1 MKKLPDELKAIL
13 AEVDQEIAPR
23 LREIDDQV
31 VYNQEKVLKA
41 FVDHQVAEADLKG
54 TNGYGDDDIGREK
67 LEAIYAQVF
76 QTEDALVR
84 PQFVSGTHTLA
95 VALDG
100 NLLPGETLTYL
111 TGMPY
116 DTMQQVIGL
125 APKKRG
131 TLIQKGINFSYV
143 PLNEAGG
150 VDYEEA
156 EKVLKRDQ
164 PHIVVIQ
171 RSRGYDTRQSYTVDQ
186 IKEMTAFVKKVSPES
201 LVFVD
206 NCYGEFSEKHE
217 PTEYGVDFMAGS
229 LIKNAGGGIA
239 QTGGYIVGKEELVEN
254 AAIRLTAPG
263 IGKEEGAT
271 LTNMHE
277 FYEGF
282 FLAPHTTG
290 EAIKG
295 MIFSAALLEK
305 LGCEVTPKW
314 DEPRTDLIQ
323 TIIFNDPEKMIN
335 FTKEVQKNS
344 PIDSF
349 VEPIPSAMPGYEDK
363 VIMAAGNFV
372 SGSTMEFSADG
383 PIRPPYALYM
393 QGGLTYAH
401 DRIAVTNAVNHLF
414 FKEKG

>member
-1 MKKLPDELKAIL
+1 M
-13 AEVDQEIAPR
+13 APR

-31 VYNQEKVLKA
+31 VYNQGKVLKA

-76 QTEDALVR
+76 QNEDALVR

-143 PLNEAGG
+143 PLNEEGG

-229 LIKNAGGGIA
+229 LIKNASGGIA

-305 LGCEVTPKW
+305 MGCEVTPKW
-314 DEPRTDLIQ
+314 HELRTDLIQ

-349 VEPIPSAMPGYEDK
+349 VEPIPSDMPGYEDK

-401 DRIAVTNAVNHLF
+401 DRIVVTNAVNHLF
-414 FKEKG
+414 FKENG

>member
-1 MKKLPDELKAIL
+1 M
-13 AEVDQEIAPR
+13 
-23 LREIDDQV
+23 
-31 VYNQEKVLKA
+31 
-41 FVDHQVAEADLKG
+41 
-54 TNGYGDDDIGREK
+54 
-67 LEAIYAQVF
+67 
-76 QTEDALVR
+76 
-84 PQFVSGTHTLA
+84 
-95 VALDG
+95 ALDG

-131 TLIQKGINFSYV
+131 TLMQKGVNFSYV
-143 PLNEAGG
+143 PLTKEGG
-150 VDYEEA
+150 VDYAEA
-156 EKVLKRDQ
+156 EKVLKRDN

-186 IKEMTAFVKKVSPES
+186 IKEMTAFVKKTSPDS

-295 MIFSAALLEK
+295 MIYAAALLEK
-305 LGCEVTPKW
+305 MGYDVTPKW
-314 DEPRTDLIQ
+314 NDPRTDLIQ
-323 TIIFNDPEKMIN
+323 TIIFGDPEKMID
-335 FTKEVQKNS
+335 FAKEVQKNS

-349 VEPIPSAMPGYEDK
+349 VEPIPSEMPGYEDK

-383 PIRPPYALYM
+383 PLRPPYALYM
-393 QGGLTYAH
+393 QGGLTFAH
-401 DRIAVTNAVNHLF
+401 DKIAITNAVKDTF
-414 FKEKG
+414 FK

>member
-1 MKKLPDELKAIL
+1 MKELPAELARIVK
-13 AEVDQEIAPR
+13 EVDEQIRGR

-31 VYNQEKVLKA
+31 VYNQAKVLQA
-41 FVDHQVAEADLKG
+41 FTDNQVAEADLKG

-67 LEAIYAQVF
+67 LERIYAQVF

-131 TLIQKGINFSYV
+131 TLMQKGVNFSYV
-143 PLNEAGG
+143 PLTKEGG
-150 VDYEEA
+150 VDYAEA
-156 EKVLKRDQ
+156 EKVLKRDN

-186 IKEMTAFVKKVSPES
+186 IKEMTAFVKKTSPDS

-295 MIFSAALLEK
+295 MIYAAALLEK
-305 LGCEVTPKW
+305 MGYDVTPKW
-314 DEPRTDLIQ
+314 NDPRTDLIQ
-323 TIIFNDPEKMIN
+323 TIIFGDPEKMID

-349 VEPIPSAMPGYEDK
+349 VEPIPSEMPGYEDK

-383 PIRPPYALYM
+383 PLRPPYALYM
-393 QGGLTYAH
+393 QGGLTFAH
-401 DRIAVTNAVNHLF
+401 DKIAITNAAKDTF
-414 FKEKG
+414 FK

>member
-1 MKKLPDELKAIL
+1 MKELPAELARIVK
-13 AEVDQEIAPR
+13 EVDEQIRGR

-31 VYNQEKVLKA
+31 VYNQAKVLQA
-41 FVDHQVAEADLKG
+41 FTDNQVAEADLKG

-67 LEAIYAQVF
+67 LERIYAQVF

-131 TLIQKGINFSYV
+131 TLMQKGVNFSYV
-143 PLNEAGG
+143 PLTKEGG
-150 VDYEEA
+150 VDYAAA
-156 EKVLKRDQ
+156 EKVLKRDN

-186 IKEMTAFVKKVSPES
+186 IKEMTAFVKKTSPDS

-295 MIFSAALLEK
+295 MIYAAALLEK
-305 LGCEVTPKW
+305 MGYDVTPKW
-314 DEPRTDLIQ
+314 NDPRTDLIQ
-323 TIIFNDPEKMIN
+323 TIIFGDPEKMID

-349 VEPIPSAMPGYEDK
+349 VEPIPSEMPGYEDK

-383 PIRPPYALYM
+383 PLRPPYALYM
-393 QGGLTYAH
+393 QGGLTFAH
-401 DRIAVTNAVNHLF
+401 DKIAITNAVKDTF
-414 FKEKG
+414 FK

>member
-1 MKKLPDELKAIL
+1 MKELPAELARIVK
-13 AEVDQEIAPR
+13 EVDEQIRGR

-31 VYNQEKVLKA
+31 VYNQAKVLQA
-41 FVDHQVAEADLKG
+41 FIDNQVAEADLKG

-67 LEAIYAQVF
+67 LERIYAQVF

-125 APKKRG
+125 VPKKRG
-131 TLIQKGINFSYV
+131 TLMQKGVNFSYV
-143 PLNEAGG
+143 PLTKEGG
-150 VDYEEA
+150 VDFAEA
-156 EKVLKRDQ
+156 EKVLKRDN

-186 IKEMTAFVKKVSPES
+186 IKEMTAFVKKTSPDS

-295 MIFSAALLEK
+295 MIYAAALLEK
-305 LGCEVTPKW
+305 MGYDVTPKW
-314 DEPRTDLIQ
+314 NDPRTDLIQ
-323 TIIFNDPEKMIN
+323 TIIFGDPEKMIN
-335 FTKEVQKNS
+335 FTKEIQKNS

-349 VEPIPSAMPGYEDK
+349 VEPIPSEMPGYEDK

-383 PIRPPYALYM
+383 PLRPPYALYM
-393 QGGLTYAH
+393 QGGLTFAH
-401 DRIAVTNAVNHLF
+401 DKIAITNAVKDTF
-414 FKEKG
+414 FK

>member
-1 MKKLPDELKAIL
+1 MKELPAELARIVK
-13 AEVDQEIAPR
+13 EVDEQIRGR

-31 VYNQEKVLKA
+31 VYNQAKVLQA
-41 FVDHQVAEADLKG
+41 FTDNQVAEADLKG

-67 LEAIYAQVF
+67 LERIYAQVF

-131 TLIQKGINFSYV
+131 TLMQKGVNFSYV
-143 PLNEAGG
+143 PLTKEGG
-150 VDYEEA
+150 VDYAEA
-156 EKVLKRDQ
+156 EKVLKRDN

-186 IKEMTAFVKKVSPES
+186 IKEMTAFVKKTSPDS

-282 FLAPHTTG
+282 FLEPHTTG

-295 MIFSAALLEK
+295 MIYAAALLEK
-305 LGCEVTPKW
+305 MGYDVTPKW
-314 DEPRTDLIQ
+314 NDPRTDLIQ
-323 TIIFNDPEKMIN
+323 TIIFGDPEKMID

-349 VEPIPSAMPGYEDK
+349 VEPIPSEMPGYEDK

-383 PIRPPYALYM
+383 PLRPPYALYM
-393 QGGLTYAH
+393 QGGLTFAH
-401 DRIAVTNAVNHLF
+401 DKIAITNAVKDTF
-414 FKEKG
+414 FK

>member
-1 MKKLPDELKAIL
+1 MRKLPEELKAIL
-13 AEVDQEIAPR
+13 AEVDQKIAPR

-31 VYNQEKVLKA
+31 VYNQGKVLKA

-54 TNGYGDDDIGREK
+54 TNGYGDNDIGREK

-143 PLNEAGG
+143 PLNEEGG

-201 LVFVD
+201 LVFAD

-305 LGCEVTPKW
+305 MGCEVTPKW
-314 DEPRTDLIQ
+314 HEPRTDLIQ

-349 VEPIPSAMPGYEDK
+349 VEPIPSDMPGYEDK

-383 PIRPPYALYM
+383 PIRR
-393 QGGLTYAH
+393 LTPS
-401 DRIAVTNAVNHLF
+401 TC
-414 FKEKG
+414 KGV

>member
-1 MKKLPDELKAIL
+1 M
-13 AEVDQEIAPR
+13 
-23 LREIDDQV
+23 
-31 VYNQEKVLKA
+31 
-41 FVDHQVAEADLKG
+41 
-54 TNGYGDDDIGREK
+54 
-67 LEAIYAQVF
+67 
-76 QTEDALVR
+76 
-84 PQFVSGTHTLA
+84 
-95 VALDG
+95 ALDG

-143 PLNEAGG
+143 PLNEEGG

-171 RSRGYDTRQSYTVDQ
+171 RSRCYDTRQSYTVDQ
-186 IKEMTAFVKKVSPES
+186 IKKMTAFVKKVSPES

-217 PTEYGVDFMAGS
+217 PTEYGVDFTAGS

-305 LGCEVTPKW
+305 MGCEVTPKW
-314 DEPRTDLIQ
+314 HEPRTDLIQ

-344 PIDSF
+344 LIDSF
-349 VEPIPSAMPGYEDK
+349 VEPIPSDMPG
-363 VIMAAGNFV
+363 
-372 SGSTMEFSADG
+372 
-383 PIRPPYALYM
+383 
-393 QGGLTYAH
+393 
-401 DRIAVTNAVNHLF
+401 
-414 FKEKG
+414 

>member
-1 MKKLPDELKAIL
+1 M
-13 AEVDQEIAPR
+13 
-23 LREIDDQV
+23 
-31 VYNQEKVLKA
+31 
-41 FVDHQVAEADLKG
+41 
-54 TNGYGDDDIGREK
+54 
-67 LEAIYAQVF
+67 
-76 QTEDALVR
+76 
-84 PQFVSGTHTLA
+84 
-95 VALDG
+95 
-100 NLLPGETLTYL
+100 TYL

-143 PLNEAGG
+143 PLNEEGG

-171 RSRGYDTRQSYTVDQ
+171 RSRGYDTWQSYTVDQ

-217 PTEYGVDFMAGS
+217 PTEYGVDFTAGS

-282 FLAPHTTG
+282 FLAG
-290 EAIKG
+290 
-295 MIFSAALLEK
+295 SAHN
-305 LGCEVTPKW
+305 
-314 DEPRTDLIQ
+314 R
-323 TIIFNDPEKMIN
+323 
-335 FTKEVQKNS
+335 
-344 PIDSF
+344 
-349 VEPIPSAMPGYEDK
+349 
-363 VIMAAGNFV
+363 
-372 SGSTMEFSADG
+372 
-383 PIRPPYALYM
+383 
-393 QGGLTYAH
+393 
-401 DRIAVTNAVNHLF
+401 
-414 FKEKG
+414 

>member
-1 MKKLPDELKAIL
+1 M
-13 AEVDQEIAPR
+13 
-23 LREIDDQV
+23 
-31 VYNQEKVLKA
+31 VYNQGKVFKA

-143 PLNEAGG
+143 PLNEEGG

-171 RSRGYDTRQSYTVDQ
+171 RFRGYDTWQSYTVDQ

-305 LGCEVTPKW
+305 MGCEVTPKW
-314 DEPRTDLIQ
+314 HEPRTDLIQ

-349 VEPIPSAMPGYEDK
+349 VEPIPSDMLGYEDK

-401 DRIAVTNAVNHLF
+401 DRIVVTNAVNHLF
-414 FKEKG
+414 FKENG

>member
-1 MKKLPDELKAIL
+1 MKELPAELARIVK
-13 AEVDQEIAPR
+13 EVDEQIRGR

-31 VYNQEKVLKA
+31 VYNQAKVLQA
-41 FVDHQVAEADLKG
+41 FTDNQVAEADLKG

-67 LEAIYAQVF
+67 LERIYAQVF

-125 APKKRG
+125 VPKKRG
-131 TLIQKGINFSYV
+131 TLMQKGVNFSYV
-143 PLNEAGG
+143 PLTKEGG
-150 VDYEEA
+150 VDFAEA
-156 EKVLKRDQ
+156 EKVLKRDN

-186 IKEMTAFVKKVSPES
+186 IKEMTAFVKKTSPDS

-295 MIFSAALLEK
+295 MIYAAALLEK
-305 LGCEVTPKW
+305 MGYDVTPKW
-314 DEPRTDLIQ
+314 NDPRTDLIQ
-323 TIIFNDPEKMIN
+323 TIIFGDPEKMIN

-349 VEPIPSAMPGYEDK
+349 VEPIPSEMPGYEDK

-383 PIRPPYALYM
+383 PLRPPYALYM
-393 QGGLTYAH
+393 QGGLTFAH
-401 DRIAVTNAVNHLF
+401 DKIAITNAVKDTF
-414 FKEKG
+414 FK

>member
-1 MKKLPDELKAIL
+1 MRKLPEELKAIL

-31 VYNQEKVLKA
+31 VYNQGKVLKA

-54 TNGYGDDDIGREK
+54 TNNGYGDNDIGREK

-143 PLNEAGG
+143 PLNEEGG

-295 MIFSAALLEK
+295 MIFSA
-305 LGCEVTPKW
+305 
-314 DEPRTDLIQ
+314 
-323 TIIFNDPEKMIN
+323 
-335 FTKEVQKNS
+335 
-344 PIDSF
+344 
-349 VEPIPSAMPGYEDK
+349 
-363 VIMAAGNFV
+363 
-372 SGSTMEFSADG
+372 DG

-401 DRIAVTNAVNHLF
+401 DRIAITNAVNHLF
-414 FKEKG
+414 F

>member
-1 MKKLPDELKAIL
+1 MKELPAELARIVK
-13 AEVDQEIAPR
+13 EVDEQIRGR

-31 VYNQEKVLKA
+31 VYNQAKVLQA
-41 FVDHQVAEADLKG
+41 FTDNQVAEADLKG

-67 LEAIYAQVF
+67 LERIYAQVF

-131 TLIQKGINFSYV
+131 TLMQRGVNFSYV
-143 PLNEAGG
+143 PLTKEGG
-150 VDYEEA
+150 VDFAEA
-156 EKVLKRDQ
+156 EKVLKRDN

-186 IKEMTAFVKKVSPES
+186 IKEMTAFVKKTSPDS

-295 MIFSAALLEK
+295 MIYAAALLEK
-305 LGCEVTPKW
+305 MGYDVTPKW
-314 DEPRTDLIQ
+314 NDPRTDLIQ
-323 TIIFNDPEKMIN
+323 TIIFGDPEKMID

-349 VEPIPSAMPGYEDK
+349 VEPIPSEMPGYEDK

-383 PIRPPYALYM
+383 PLRPPYALYM
-393 QGGLTYAH
+393 QGGLTFAH
-401 DRIAVTNAVNHLF
+401 DKIAITNAVKDTF
-414 FKEKG
+414 FK

>member
-1 MKKLPDELKAIL
+1 MKELPAELARIVK
-13 AEVDQEIAPR
+13 EVDEQIRGR

-31 VYNQEKVLKA
+31 VYNQAKVLQA
-41 FVDHQVAEADLKG
+41 FTDNQVAEADLKG

-67 LEAIYAQVF
+67 LERIYAQVF

-95 VALDG
+95 VSLDG

-131 TLIQKGINFSYV
+131 TLMQKGVNFSYV
-143 PLNEAGG
+143 PLTKEGG
-150 VDYEEA
+150 VNYAEA
-156 EKVLKRDQ
+156 EKVLKRDN

-186 IKEMTAFVKKVSPES
+186 IKEMTAFVKKTSPDS

-295 MIFSAALLEK
+295 MIYASALLEK
-305 LGCEVTPKW
+305 MGYDVTPKW
-314 DEPRTDLIQ
+314 NDPRTDLIQ
-323 TIIFNDPEKMIN
+323 TIIFGDPEKMIN

-349 VEPIPSAMPGYEDK
+349 VEPIPSDMPGYEDK

-383 PIRPPYALYM
+383 PLRPPYALYM
-393 QGGLTYAH
+393 QGGLTFAH
-401 DRIAVTNAVNHLF
+401 DKIAITNAVKDTF
-414 FKEKG
+414 FK

>member
-1 MKKLPDELKAIL
+1 MKELPAELARIVK
-13 AEVDQEIAPR
+13 EVDEQIRGR

-31 VYNQEKVLKA
+31 VYNQAKVLQA
-41 FVDHQVAEADLKG
+41 FTDNQVAEADLKG

-67 LEAIYAQVF
+67 LERIYAQVF

-131 TLIQKGINFSYV
+131 TLMQKGVNFSYV
-143 PLNEAGG
+143 PLTKEGG
-150 VDYEEA
+150 VDFAEA
-156 EKVLKRDQ
+156 EKVLKRDN

-186 IKEMTAFVKKVSPES
+186 IKEMTAFVKKTSPDS

-217 PTEYGVDFMAGS
+217 PTEYVVDFMAGS

-295 MIFSAALLEK
+295 MIYAAALLEK
-305 LGCEVTPKW
+305 MGYDVTPKW
-314 DEPRTDLIQ
+314 NDPRTDLIQ
-323 TIIFNDPEKMIN
+323 TIIFGDPEKMIN

-349 VEPIPSAMPGYEDK
+349 VEPIPSEMPGYEDK

-383 PIRPPYALYM
+383 PLRPPYALYM
-393 QGGLTYAH
+393 QGGLTFAH
-401 DRIAVTNAVNHLF
+401 DKIAITNAVKDTF
-414 FKEKG
+414 FK

>member
-1 MKKLPDELKAIL
+1 MNNLPEKLAKIVK
-13 AEVDQEIAPR
+13 EVDEEIAPR
-23 LREIDDQV
+23 LREIDEQV
-31 VYNQEKVLKA
+31 VYNQEKVLRA
-41 FVDHQVAEADLKG
+41 YVDNAVAESDLKG
-54 TNGYGDDDIGREK
+54 TNGYGDDDEGRDK
-67 LEAIYAQVF
+67 LEKIYAQVF
-76 QTEDALVR
+76 HTEDALVR

-125 APKKRG
+125 TPHKRG

-143 PLNEAGG
+143 PLNNEGG
-150 VDYEEA
+150 VDYEKA
-156 EKVLKRDQ
+156 EEILKRDL

-171 RSRGYDTRQSYTVDQ
+171 RSRGYDTRQSYTVDK
-186 IKEMTAFVKKVSPES
+186 IKEMVKFVKKISPES

-239 QTGGYIVGKEELVEN
+239 QTGGYIVGKHDLVEN

-295 MIFSAALLEK
+295 MIYAAALLEK
-305 LGCEVTPKW
+305 MGYNVSPKW
-314 DEPRTDLIQ
+314 NEPRTDLIQ

-349 VEPIPSAMPGYEDK
+349 VDPIPSEMAGYEDK

-372 SGSTMEFSADG
+372 SGSTIEFSADG

-393 QGGLTYAH
+393 QGGLTFAH
-401 DRIAVTNAVNHLF
+401 DKIAVTNAVKDTF
-414 FKEKG
+414 FKSEE

>member
-1 MKKLPDELKAIL
+1 MKELPAELARIVK
-13 AEVDQEIAPR
+13 EVDEQIRGR

-31 VYNQEKVLKA
+31 VYNQAKVLQA
-41 FVDHQVAEADLKG
+41 FTDNQVAEADLKG

-67 LEAIYAQVF
+67 LERIYAQVF

-131 TLIQKGINFSYV
+131 TLMQRGVNFSYV
-143 PLNEAGG
+143 PLTKEGG
-150 VDYEEA
+150 VDFAEA
-156 EKVLKRDQ
+156 EKVLKRDN

-186 IKEMTAFVKKVSPES
+186 IKEMTAFVKKTSPDS

-295 MIFSAALLEK
+295 MIYAAALLEK
-305 LGCEVTPKW
+305 MGYDVTPKW
-314 DEPRTDLIQ
+314 NDPRTDLIQ
-323 TIIFNDPEKMIN
+323 TIIFGDPEKMIN

-349 VEPIPSAMPGYEDK
+349 VEPIPSEMPGYEDK

-383 PIRPPYALYM
+383 PLRPPYALYM
-393 QGGLTYAH
+393 QGGLTFAH
-401 DRIAVTNAVNHLF
+401 DKIAITNAVKDTF
-414 FKEKG
+414 FK